1 MAHVRGRDL
10 RRQRG
15 LRAAVFF
22 PLAPFF
28 WNGDTLQAVEIGGS
42 CLKELLEVYSDLQA
56 PDAPEWILR
65 VVRSWACLLRTSP
78 EAKCLHD
85 FTGSEGSALTY
96 FIRTSKS
103 GG

>member
-1 MAHVRGRDL
+1 MC
-10 RRQRG
+10 
-15 LRAAVFF
+15 AAGTYVDNEVSAPQFFF
-22 PLAPFF
+22 PLAPLS

-65 VVRSWACLLRTSP
+65 VVRSWACLLRTAP

-96 FIRTSKS
+96 FICTSKS